1 MEKTEREGKGR
12 LLPYWGRLSWK
23 VRDWWTY
30 QRIQQQIFFSMLLVS
45 LLGTALLGSIS
56 YRISSR
62 ALEET
67 YRLSHEYALKN
78 SSKVLDMKLSPVI
91 EMIRS
96 FLYDRICSMY
106 WRIRRRMAGS
116 LLPERSRS
124 F

>member
-62 ALEET
+62 ALEAN

-96 FLYDRICSMY
+96 FLYDPNLQHVLEDQT
-106 WRIRRRMAGS
+106 AGS
-116 LLPERSRS
+116 PLPERSRS